1 MTHDYHLRLSL
12 SNNDLSSRW
21 LQHDVFSHLHSLKHL
36 QLSSNRSGSSSSYL
50 TSPNNCRLTSL
61 GSLVSSLPSLTSL
74 HAANNQ
80 INQINDLA
88 GLQELVKHF
97 SSFVKNPSK
106 LMNHWKFMPARLT
119 SISSIFSFSSD
130 NFCSPF
136 SYCQLNVNLLR
147 RISTCPTTRSRTSAR
162 WTPPPPS
169 APSTSRTTA
178 STTSGEIIT
187 SVL

>member
-1 MTHDYHLRLSL
+1 
-12 SNNDLSSRW
+12 
-21 LQHDVFSHLHSLKHL
+21 
-36 QLSSNRSGSSSSYL
+36 
-50 TSPNNCRLTSL
+50 
-61 GSLVSSLPSLTSL
+61 
-74 HAANNQ
+74 
-80 INQINDLA
+80 
-88 GLQELVKHF
+88 
-97 SSFVKNPSK
+97 
-106 LMNHWKFMPARLT
+106 MPARLT

-178 STTSGEIIT
+178 STTSGEINAIR
-187 SVL
+187 SVLSSYHIIVLSKNNVNDIRSNAFANLTLLTRLNLRGESMIIFSTIATFPQSYHHHPSWGLCRGEFLPIFNRLN